1 MSAAPAR
8 STQKRDLDMAEAG
21 GTTSDVEIIAVEPRL
36 AAVVRKR
43 VPFASIPET
52 QRKAHTAL
60 SAAFESANV
69 QPIGPWLTVWR
80 TPQDGL
86 IDYAPGV
93 FVPEGTREMN
103 GIDLFAL
110 PQGRAAHLRLQ
121 GPYEGLPDAWGRLFA
136 GCKAHRLAGL
146 NWEIYS
152 VPNGGQE
159 KIQTDLYAFLS

>member
-1 MSAAPAR
+1 
-8 STQKRDLDMAEAG
+8 MAEAG
-21 GTTSDVEIIAVEPRL
+21 GTRSDVEIITVQPRL

-52 QRKAHTAL
+52 QRAARTVL
-60 SAAFESANV
+60 LAAFESASV
-69 QPIGPWLTVWR
+69 QPVGPWLTVWR

-93 FVPEGTREMN
+93 FVPEDTPEMN

-136 GCKAHRLAGL
+136 GCSAHRLAGL

-152 VPNGGQE
+152 VSNGSQE
-159 KIQTDLYAFLS
+159 RIETDLYALLS

>member
-1 MSAAPAR
+1 
-8 STQKRDLDMAEAG
+8 MAEAG
-21 GTTSDVEIIAVEPRL
+21 VTTSDVEIIAVEPRL
-36 AAVVRKR
+36 AAVMRKR

-52 QRKAHTAL
+52 QRQARVAL
-60 SAAFESANV
+60 GAALESANV

-93 FVPEGTREMN
+93 FVPEGTPEMAE
-103 GIDLFAL
+103 IELFRL
-110 PQGRAAHLRLQ
+110 PHGRAAHLVLH
-121 GPYEGLPDAWGRLFA
+121 GPHEGLPDAWGRLFA
-136 GCKAHRLAGL
+136 GCDAHQLAGL

-152 VPNGGQE
+152 VPNGSHD